1 MDSAFLHEDKSLF
14 DFNDLVMGSMGDAAA
29 TVSLDHVLSEDSLD
43 DSSSTSGKKRKYV
56 NRQKL
61 ELEYLREKVE
71 ALQKQMEILGSMQ
84 TNQQQT
90 GSEWKDLAAEQK
102 MQTQMAFLENAR
114 LRAALQEELAFAET
128 LAGIVRKKPKVLDL
142 PTTKDLQWREFKL
155 VDDPEDRA
163 VAFSAIPDREYN
175 KVINT
180 LLQRDADTASKKTVK
195 STTVKY
201 LDDGVVP
208 GIVIESFNRLTF
220 PGVHFHILGF
230 ALWSFIN
237 GDIGDVTAAPGMSS
251 DTFEKLATLG
261 DNIVY
266 MKSRWRISESLFA
279 ESRLLIKR
287 FVEEG
292 RQIVVWRNIID
303 DSLIPLDPN
312 ALTFHGS
319 GWAMVE
325 HDVNSTVIQFFT
337 EISTPL
343 TQVAVVPAPLS
354 PPSDD
359 ENDAVVDSQFQVG
372 TFTDS
377 ILSAYR
383 NAYRRFE
390 NASMR
395 AWSKMQQDQTASLL
409 TNLDAFLQS

>member
-287 FVEEG
+287 FVEES

-319 GWAMVE
+319 GW
-325 HDVNSTVIQFFT
+325 
-337 EISTPL
+337 
-343 TQVAVVPAPLS
+343 
-354 PPSDD
+354 
-359 ENDAVVDSQFQVG
+359 
-372 TFTDS
+372 
-377 ILSAYR
+377 
-383 NAYRRFE
+383 
-390 NASMR
+390 
-395 AWSKMQQDQTASLL
+395 
-409 TNLDAFLQS
+409 